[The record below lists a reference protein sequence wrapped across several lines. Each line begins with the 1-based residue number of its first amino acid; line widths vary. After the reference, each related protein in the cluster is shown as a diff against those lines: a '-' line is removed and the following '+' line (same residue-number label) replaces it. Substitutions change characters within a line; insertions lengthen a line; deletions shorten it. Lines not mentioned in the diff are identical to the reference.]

1 MVMCCKVGGGCCQEP
16 DDNEPQQHCVWCEEI
31 DRERVDRPG
40 GPGGDSTSSF
50 QGNKVKGGGLVNTT
64 ILVSSITMFY
74 HDQYHLCSGERREAQ
89 TSYSSGN
96 KLGKHNTKVTWIV
109 QHHSAY
115 RAFTALRKWVP
126 WFLHI
131 WRQQQRNILRRK
143 LQMLSSLCLL
153 TLMTSRDKL
162 QRYNFIQQAN

>member
-50 QGNKVKGGGLVNTT
+50 QGNKVKGGGLLNTT

-109 QHHSAY
+109 QHHPGHIEHSQPWASECHGSYIYEDNSREISWEENY
-115 RAFTALRKWVP
+115 RCCHHCA
-126 WFLHI
+126 
-131 WRQQQRNILRRK
+131 
-143 LQMLSSLCLL
+143 CLL
-153 TLMTSRDKL
+153 WWQAETSYKGIS
-162 QRYNFIQQAN
+162 NK